1 MTSTAQAPSGSTAP
15 GAELP
20 WVLPGASGPRN
31 TRTPWKGEMRM
42 S

>member
-20 WVLPGASGPRN
+20 WALPGVSGPRN
-31 TRTPWKGEMRM
+31 AKAPWKGELRM